1 MGKHNKH
8 HIEIK
13 TSQENL
19 LEEESTTKTPPLQ
32 DLQSSFSLVEP
43 SPSKHKQR
51 KEAKTVRALRSMIRS
66 FPIISP
72 KHCRLPDINFL
83 SNGGTSNR
91 VTGTLFGY
99 KKGKMS
105 FSLQQS
111 TKCLPTLVLDL
122 PIQTHVLQK
131 DMSIGMVRIA
141 LECEKKDEK
150 GRKGLLE
157 EPIWDMFCNGK
168 KFGYAVKR
176 DANEMDL
183 SIMELLKV
191 TTMGVGVLPLSE
203 FCDGDDPDDELAYI
217 RANFDY
223 VVGSKDSET
232 LYMLCPEGNIV
243 LDLSIFFVRI

>member
-1 MGKHNKH
+1 MGKQKH

-13 TSQENL
+13 ICQEDL
-19 LEEESTTKTPPLQ
+19 LEEESTTKPPLLQ
-32 DLQSSFSLVEP
+32 DGQSSFSLVEP
-43 SPSKHKQR
+43 SPSKHKQH
-51 KEAKTVRALRSMIRS
+51 KEAKTVRVLRSMIRS

-83 SNGGTSNR
+83 SNGTSNR

-99 KKGKMS
+99 KKGKMN

-131 DMSIGMVRIA
+131 DMSVGMVRIA

-150 GRKGLLE
+150 ERKGLLE

-183 SIMELLKV
+183 SIMEVLKV
-191 TTMGVGVLPLSE
+191 ITMGVGVLPSSE